1 MSNVKLMSKAKQ
13 FDNHLTVIYIF
24 LTFARNFVLWVSGI
38 HNFQFKLLERFLPD
52 ASNDLQLP
60 SGANIPSFWNCKV
73 VDGFRHKLH
82 PPTMAASQVPVL
94 IDCSAWSNA
103 SSDDEH
109 AVSMA
114 KLGPVETVK

>member
-1 MSNVKLMSKAKQ
+1 MCGRHRPAHCMLAYTPRPPAATAADGTHPTGM
-13 FDNHLTVIYIF
+13 HYC
-24 LTFARNFVLWVSGI
+24 
-38 HNFQFKLLERFLPD
+38 FQFKLLQRFLPD

-60 SGANIPSFWNCKV
+60 SGANIPSFWNCNV
-73 VDGFRHKLH
+73 VEGFRHRLQ
-82 PPTMAASQVPVL
+82 PPTTAASQVPVL